1 MATKRAANKFALL
14 YGVSG
19 YTGPLIAQKM
29 AAQGIPVMLAGR
41 SAQSVAA
48 VATHLNLPYCVFDLH
63 NEAALATALQSAA
76 VFINAAGPLAQP
88 PHDVVTACIQAQV
101 HYLDLAG
108 EYTFFDWLTQF
119 DAAAQTAGVM
129 LMPGVGFVVAAT
141 DCMAA
146 HLAQQLPNATHLA
159 LAYRVNG
166 GPSRGTALGALQ
178 HLGQWGAVRRAGVLV
193 PARLAQADC
202 AISHADFGAGLQSL
216 AYNALAYNAWSGDL
230 VAAYRHTGIAN
241 IESYLAFPSPPLL
254 RLLDR
259 VGHGASLQRLLDI
272 VIRRVLP
279 AGPSAAQRQTGRA
292 AVWGKAW
299 VDGGPSVSACWA
311 TAEAYEFTAVI
322 AAIIAQQV
330 LAGDVRTGFQ
340 SPASAYGA
348 GLIGPVLHSP

>member
-1 MATKRAANKFALL
+1 MATKCALL

-76 VFINAAGPLAQP
+76 VFINAAGPFAQP
-88 PHDVVTACIQAQV
+88 PQILVQACIQAQV

-108 EYTFFDWLTQF
+108 EYTFFDWLAQF
-119 DAAAQTAGVM
+119 DTAAQTAGVM
-129 LMPGVGFVVAAT
+129 LMPGVGFVIAAT

-146 HLAQQLPNATHLA
+146 HLAQQLPTATHLA
-159 LAYRVNG
+159 LAYRVDG
-166 GPSRGTALGALQ
+166 APSRGTALGALQ
-178 HLGQWGAVRRAGVLV
+178 HLGQWGALRRAGALV
-193 PARLAQADC
+193 PARLAEADC
-202 AISHADFGAGLQSL
+202 AIHHADFGVGNQS
-216 AYNALAYNAWSGDL
+216 LAYNAWSGDL

-259 VGHGASLQRLLDI
+259 VGHGSALQWLLN
-272 VIRRVLP
+272 VIIRQVLP
-279 AGPSAAQRQTGRA
+279 AGPSAAQRQTGQA

-299 VDGGPSVSACWA
+299 VNGGPAVSACWA

-322 AAIIAQQV
+322 AAIIAQRV
-330 LAGDVRTGFQ
+330 ITGDVRAGFQ

-348 GLIGPVLHSP
+348 GLIKPVLHSP

>member
-1 MATKRAANKFALL
+1 MLL
-14 YGVSG
+14 YGATG
-19 YTGPLIAQKM
+19 YTGQLIAQKM
-29 AAQGIPVMLAGR
+29 LQQGLPIMLGGR
-41 SAQSVAA
+41 SAPA
-48 VATHLNLPYCVFDLH
+48 VGQLATGLGLPHRIFYLTDA
-63 NEAALATALQSAA
+63 AALPTALHDIA
-76 VFINAAGPLAQP
+76 VFVNCAGPFAQP
-88 PHDVVTACIQAQV
+88 PQILVQACIQAQV

-108 EYTFFDWLTQF
+108 EYTFFEWLTQF

-129 LMPGVGFVVAAT
+129 LMPGVGFVIAAT

-146 HLAQQLPNATHLA
+146 HLAQQLPTATHLA
-159 LAYRVNG
+159 LAYRVAG

-178 HLGQWGAVRRAGVLV
+178 HLGQWGARRRAGALV

-202 AISHADFGAGLQSL
+202 AIRHADFGAGLQP
-216 AYNALAYNAWSGDL
+216 LAYNAWSGDL

-259 VGHGASLQRLLDI
+259 VGRGAVLQRLLDI

-299 VDGGPSVSACWA
+299 VDGGPSVSVHWA
-311 TAEAYEFTAVI
+311 TAEAYEFTAIIAAVI
-322 AAIIAQQV
+322 AQRV
-330 LAGDVRTGFQ
+330 LAGDVRAGFQ

-348 GLIGPVLHSP
+348 GLIGPVLHWP